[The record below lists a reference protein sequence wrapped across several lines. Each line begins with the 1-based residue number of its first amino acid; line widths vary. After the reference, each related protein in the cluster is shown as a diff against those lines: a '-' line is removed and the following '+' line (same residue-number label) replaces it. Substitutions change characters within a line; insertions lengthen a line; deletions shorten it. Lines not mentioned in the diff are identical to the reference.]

1 MKIPVMKNLTR
12 FNIAP
17 LLAFSILAMIVLMPA
32 PASGQSNPRNAAS
45 AVVTTIMTQ
54 YTYPSSISTDGVYAV
69 GMPFGGG
76 ASYFWS
82 EATGVIQITGEVNG
96 ISDGGTGGGSYS
108 NTSIQYN
115 GNNVQTAGT
124 WDHNTQQW
132 TFLGMNP
139 AVPTVFA
146 TDYNTGWDITSDGT
160 TVVGMQW
167 YPGYAYSAFK
177 WTQSGGYTNI
187 GSGVGQGSRASGISA
202 DGSVVFGWAF
212 ASGIPR
218 TPVVWYNGQA
228 IFISSG
234 SSGEAFGAS
243 TTGNYVTG
251 QVGSSGFRWS
261 PTGTITFSNTLNSGA
276 ISPTTVLNNGTV
288 MGYTYQVPTQRR
300 AFVRDPQGNM
310 TTFNDYA
317 ETRGLPDAQLWTF
330 YSINDVTADGN
341 TFLGAGKTPAGQQIT
356 FKMEFI
362 EEIPIFA
369 VSPVSVDFGEVPV
382 ATQSP
387 WVDIVISNT
396 GAGTLLINNLVL
408 SGSNISQFVLQ
419 DNNTYPVSIG
429 PADSAVVSVAFAPTS
444 VGMKSAS
451 VNISTNTGNHQV
463 PLTGTGGYGVGL
475 SENGENAITVFPNP
489 AKESLNV
496 SYPGGLKSIRFYDI
510 SGSLKYER
518 SCSGKQLL
526 TIDLTGFS
534 NGIYNLRCTANDGS
548 QHSVSVVVRR

>member
-1 MKIPVMKNLTR
+1 MKNLIK

-32 PASGQSNPRNAAS
+32 PASGQSKPRNAAS

-54 YTYPSSISTDGVYAV
+54 YTYPSSISTDGVNVV

-96 ISDGGTGGGSYS
+96 ISDGGIGGGSYS

-202 DGSVVFGWAF
+202 NGSVVFGWAMTPGV
-212 ASGIPR
+212 SR

-228 IFISSG
+228 IFVDNG
-234 SSGEAFGAS
+234 SYGEAFGAS

-251 QVGSSGFRWS
+251 QVASSGFRWS

-276 ISPTTVLNNGTV
+276 IAPTTVLNDGTV

-310 TTFNDYA
+310 TSFNDYA
-317 ETRGLPDAQLWTF
+317 EERGLPDAQLWTF

-341 TFLGAGKTPAGQQIT
+341 TFLGAGKTPTGQQIT
-356 FKMEFI
+356 FRMEFI

-369 VSPVSVDFGEVPV
+369 VFPVSVNFGEVPV

-387 WVDIVISNT
+387 WVDIVIRNT

-408 SGSNISQFVLQ
+408 SGNNISQFVLQ

-444 VGMKSAS
+444 IGMKSAS

-463 PLTGTGGYGVGL
+463 PLTGTGGYGVGV
-475 SENGENAITVFPNP
+475 SEEGDEVLTVYPNP
-489 AKESLNV
+489 ASTSTQV
-496 SYPGGLKSIRFYDI
+496 SIPGGTENLRIYNS
-510 SGSLKYER
+510 SGQLVYENL
-518 SCSGKQLL
+518 CGGKRIHV
-526 TIDLTGFS
+526 IDVKDLP
-534 NGIYNLRCTANDGS
+534 NGIYAVQSTGQYGLVHSLKLVIS
-548 QHSVSVVVRR
+548 Q